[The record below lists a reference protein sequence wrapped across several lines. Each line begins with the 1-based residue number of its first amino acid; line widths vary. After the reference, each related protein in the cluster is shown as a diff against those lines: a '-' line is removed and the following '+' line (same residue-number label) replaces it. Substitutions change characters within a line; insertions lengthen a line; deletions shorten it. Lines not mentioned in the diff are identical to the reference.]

1 MTGPSGSRRRFLAGI
16 AAAGTAASAG
26 CSGLPFGGET
36 QSDDDRVSL
45 SSDVIGEI
53 DRPAWPFPVTT
64 GGSLVEAHET
74 RARDLLAEVPADPD
88 IPNAAVAAQI
98 GDDRER
104 ALQRTNADPPEEWPA
119 DALAEWRRRRGD
131 AATVHGAYRAATGV
145 DDGADLVARRRAI
158 REDRAT
164 LAADLEY
171 RAGSIEEAVLAYEPV
186 ESLLAASARFV
197 EPRVSYPAD
206 PVAEPFQAG
215 EVAGDV
221 ERARATVADA
231 AGLRSAYL
239 DEEDEASPRWASL
252 IAAAGGLR
260 GSVSRTHSTVRGH
273 TNGGASSSDEDLSGT
288 VAQEL
293 LTVIEGRVERTV
305 EDVREA
311 SDAGEHAT
319 VAAESGVALATI
331 DALRTADDEVSE
343 GKHAEAPT
351 ESSVRAAAERA
362 LRGRHGGRRRRPAG
376 DPVRPP
382 GLRDARTGRRPDRG
396 GVRLA
401 AADGSGAPLRRPVH
415 KRGPESDRV
424 RVRPAELTERSS
436 ARPRRERVSAP
447 LRPASR
453 YFY

>member
-1 MTGPSGSRRRFLAGI
+1 MTGPSGSRRRFLAGV
-16 AAAGTAASAG
+16 AAAGAAASAG
-26 CSGLPFGGET
+26 CSGAPFGGDA
-36 QSDDDRVSL
+36 QADGDSVSL
-45 SSDVIGEI
+45 SSDVIGPI
-53 DRPAWPFPVTT
+53 DRPAWPFPAAT

-74 RARDLLAEVPADPD
+74 RTRDLLADVPVDPD
-88 IPNAAVAAQI
+88 VPNAAVAARI

-104 ALQRTNADPPEEWPA
+104 ALQRTNADPREEWTV

-145 DDGADLVARRRAI
+145 DDGSDLVARRRAI

-171 RAGSIEEAVLAYEPV
+171 RAGSVEEAVLAYEPV
-186 ESLLAASARFV
+186 ESLLAASARHV

-221 ERARATVADA
+221 ERARATVTDA

-239 DEEDEASPRWASL
+239 DERDEAAPQWTSL
-252 IAAAGGLR
+252 IAAANGLR
-260 GSVSRTHSTVRGH
+260 GSVNRTRSTVREH
-273 TNGGASSSDEDLSGT
+273 TDGTSSTDEDLSGT

-293 LTVIEGRVERTV
+293 LAEGGRRVESTV

-311 SDAGEHAT
+311 ADAGDHAT
-319 VAAESGVALATI
+319 VVAESGVALATI

-362 LRGRHGGRRRRPAG
+362 LSGTDTAVDGDDPLATRLVSPAFETLEQVADRIEEGYASPRRA
-376 DPVRPP
+376 
-382 GLRDARTGRRPDRG
+382 
-396 GVRLA
+396 
-401 AADGSGAPLRRPVH
+401 
-415 KRGPESDRV
+415 E
-424 RVRPAELTERSS
+424 AELRFVDLYTG
-436 ARPRRERVSAP
+436 AVPRATAFVRDR
-447 LRPASR
+447 LD
-453 YFY
+453 